1 MGKSLLL
8 VITNKKNMKKKI
20 IKEIERYMEWVSDEL
35 ADHRNAD
42 RVMLLYDMDSRY
54 VAAKQILKIIEKIK

>member
-1 MGKSLLL
+1 
-8 VITNKKNMKKKI
+8 MKKKI